1 MKTVCNGC
9 EFLSIDEEE
18 QDFIRN
24 QGGGIYPHCC
34 TKYKK
39 IVRHFSYSEPYI
51 YPCDE
56 CLNNHPTEK
65 GGVDN
70 A

>member
-18 QDFIRN
+18 QDFTKN
-24 QGGGIYPHCC
+24 QGGGIYPHICR
-34 TKYKK
+34 KYKK
-39 IVRHFSYSEPYI
+39 QVRHFPYSEPYI

-56 CLNNHPTEK
+56 CLNNHTTEK
-65 GGVDN
+65 GGGDN